1 MFRLKEN
8 NTTVKTEIF
17 AGLTTFFTM
26 VYVVIVNPSILSI
39 AGVPS
44 EQVFTATIIAAVF
57 GTLWLA
63 LFANYPIAMAP
74 GMGLNAFFT
83 FTVVQASK
91 GEIDYMTAFSAVFV
105 AGIIFFIISLTP
117 LRQMLVKAIPNNLKL
132 AITAGIGL
140 FIAFIGMRSAGL
152 VTGDE
157 SNLVKL
163 GDLSSPMVWLT
174 IVGVLV
180 TAILM
185 MYRVFGAIFWGMIVT
200 AIIAAFTGNLTFNGV
215 VAMPA
220 LPEGILVWNP
230 IEALGDVIQYGLYGT
245 VFSFI
250 LVTLFDT
257 TGTMVGVAKQA
268 GILKDDKLPR
278 ARQAFLGD
286 SLATTIGSMFGT
298 SPTTAYVESSS
309 GVAMGGRTGLTSLT
323 VAVLFLITAFFSPL
337 AGALANVSAI
347 TSPAL
352 IIVGSLMIGA
362 VRGIEWDKVEE
373 AIPAFLVI
381 LIMPLTSSISTGI
394 AFGFIS
400 YPLFK
405 LLKGEG
411 KDVHPLLYF
420 FAILFII
427 QLVFMPH

>member
-8 NTTVKTEIF
+8 NTTIKTEIL

-26 VYVVIVNPSILSI
+26 VYVVIVNPSILSN

-44 EQVFTATIIAAVF
+44 DQVFIATIIAAVF

-74 GMGLNAFFT
+74 GMGLNVFFT
-83 FTVVQASK
+83 YTVVLASN

-105 AGIIFFIISLTP
+105 AGILFFLISLTP
-117 LRQMLVKAIPNNLKL
+117 FRQILIKAIPDNLKL

-152 VTGDE
+152 VIGDE
-157 SNLVKL
+157 SNLIKL
-163 GDLSSPMVWLT
+163 GDLTDPIVLLT
-174 IVGVLV
+174 LLGVIVTV
-180 TAILM
+180 ILM
-185 MYRVFGAIFWGMIVT
+185 VLNVHGAIFWGMVVT
-200 AIIAAFTGNLTFNGV
+200 AIVSTFTGHLTIDRV
-215 VAMPA
+215 MAMPS

-230 IEALGDVIQYGLYGT
+230 IEAVGDVIQYGLYGV

-257 TGTMVGVAKQA
+257 TGTMLGIAKQA
-268 GILKDDKLPR
+268 GMMKDGKLPR
-278 ARQAFLGD
+278 ARAAFLGD
-286 SLATTIGSMFGT
+286 SLATTISSMFGT

-309 GVAMGGRTGLTSLT
+309 GVAVGGRTGLTSLT
-323 VAVLFLITAFFSPL
+323 VAILFLCTMFFGPL
-337 AGALANVSAI
+337 VASLSSVAAI

-362 VRGIEWDKVEE
+362 VKGIEWEKFDE
-373 AIPAFLVI
+373 AFPAFI
-381 LIMPLTSSISTGI
+381 LILVMPLTSSISTGI
-394 AFGFIS
+394 AFGFIF
-400 YPLFK
+400 YPI
-405 LLKGEG
+405 LKIVKGRAKE
-411 KDVHPLLYF
+411 VHPMLYV

-427 QLVFMPH
+427 QLAILPH